1 MRPVFAPLLALLIVH
16 QAHSFENPTDFPY
29 QANVGKDNVLVRSG
43 PGGRYYPTGRL
54 SAGDRV
60 TVHRH
65 DPGGWFMVSP
75 PQGSF
80 SWIQADGVQVN
91 GTTATVTATSLPVR
105 VGSRFDDGD
114 RNVISRRLS
123 RGETVQVTGQGQDE
137 SGQQLLK
144 IVPPRLEY
152 RWVSGGVLAPLAKPD
167 ANRSGST
174 AEKPSI
180 KTTAATVA
188 PPGANSPNPPAR
200 QDVNFENSPIDK
212 RPYETLKTLDT
223 SFGRIVGDPPNGWS
237 FKQLEADYQK
247 LMQSTNIPGFRTLV
261 RRRLAAITRYRQ
273 YQKTI
278 QEVQTLAK
286 TTNRRDAA
294 IRQAG
299 HQVVRPAP
307 AQPQPAQ
314 PQPAQPQPAPSR
326 PTTSAG
332 PRPQPAPQFSGAGIV
347 RPIATGHPR
356 LPSFVLVAP
365 DGRLLTFLRPAPGIN
380 LASWVNRSV
389 GLTGPRGFQPD
400 LQADLLQI
408 NSIHPVRLRR

>member
-65 DPGGWFMVSP
+65 APGGWFMVSP

-80 SWIQADGVQVN
+80 RWIQADGVQVN

-137 SGQQLLK
+137 SGKQLLK

-167 ANRSGST
+167 ADRSGFT

-200 QDVNFENSPIDK
+200 LDVNFENSPIDK
-212 RPYETLKTLDT
+212 RPYETLKTLDK

-314 PQPAQPQPAPSR
+314 PQPAPSR

-347 RPIATGHPR
+347 RPVATGHPR
-356 LPSFVLVAP
+356 LPSFVLAAP